1 MYVYVCVYMAHNI
14 FLENNFSNLHSN
26 ALYQPSDLTAMD
38 MLREH
43 SFIISN
49 TIILLP
55 QLVLL
60 IVVLLKKEK
69 LTLTLP

>member
-1 MYVYVCVYMAHNI
+1 MAHNI
-14 FLENNFSNLHSN
+14 FLENNCSHLHSN
-26 ALYQPSDLTAMD
+26 ALYQPSDLTAVD

-55 QLVLL
+55 QRVLL
-60 IVVLLKKEK
+60 TVALLKKK
-69 LTLTLP
+69 KS